1 MEFSIQLLCIH
12 VVTAAFEA
20 SLMKIRGIH
29 DEQKK
34 KSCVHVQQTTFLLL
48 VSSQLEQRL
57 VNESV
62 FIADRSFEKC

>member
-1 MEFSIQLLCIH
+1 MS
-12 VVTAAFEA
+12 
-20 SLMKIRGIH
+20 
-29 DEQKK
+29 KK

-62 FIADRSFEKC
+62 FIADRSFEKMLKKIENQ